1 MGEIRVGEKSKLSS
15 PFYLFYGRLQSI
27 KAKEKLLFGTIIYT
41 ISDTNKIKSSL
52 AFNTE
57 ISPFISTL

>member
-15 PFYLFYGRLQSI
+15 PFYGRLQSI
-27 KAKEKLLFGTIIYT
+27 KAKEKLLLGTIIYT

-52 AFNTE
+52 AFNTD